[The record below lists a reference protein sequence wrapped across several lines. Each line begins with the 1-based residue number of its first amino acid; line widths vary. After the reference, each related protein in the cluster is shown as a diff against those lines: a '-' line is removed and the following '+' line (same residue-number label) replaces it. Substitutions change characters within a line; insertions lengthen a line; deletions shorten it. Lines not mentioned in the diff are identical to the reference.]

1 MVAAQCFAALR
12 REVPDLQAQ
21 VAGGN
26 CRPIGDWLAPRIWQ
40 QGARHDLD
48 AMLQTLSAHWPDHT
62 PPAKLDYRLGEL
74 RLTDV
79 PANTL
84 QTLSQVPWPELGYQF
99 RMDGSQA
106 VLRTEAKP

>member
-1 MVAAQCFAALR
+1 MSVLASPVVVDAPLQMQ
-12 REVPDLQAQ
+12 REVQA
-21 VAGGN
+21 
-26 CRPIGDWLAPRIWQ
+26 LQ
-40 QGARHDLD
+40 QGAGLPQTADLD

-99 RMDGSQA
+99 RMDGNQA